1 MPLTDFS
8 NLRRSWSFHRD
19 SNRFSLRDANLES
32 SRSLARKSLQPIICM
47 LLVELCERFT
57 FFATVCNMILFCT
70 LKLGYQHHQAA
81 IANLCFVGASTLMPV
96 LVGWAAELINARTKI
111 IYICT
116 LLHFAGNVMLP
127 VVAFPFEDFYIDK
140 HHIAH
145 TLAKKHQSLLF
156 YAGLIMAAIG
166 AGGIRSI
173 VCPFS
178 AYGLQGYRQKEMM
191 SFFNWFYWLV
201 NVNCLVVFLGISYI
215 QQSVAK
221 NLGFLIPF
229 VSLVMALITIHMV
242 RNELIYQPVKGGS
255 LLTTLGVFLNAVRM
269 CCVRYRHVGGCVSSW
284 LDRAKEH
291 NGGRYSEYHVE
302 NTKALMKLLPLF
314 TLQIVYRI
322 CVTQV
327 PSGFFIQSMNSNL
340 SVSGILL
347 PIAAMKIVS
356 IIPLIIM
363 APCLESANAYLSSR
377 RGCGLR
383 PSTSIVCGQIGAA
396 MSLLVAGVYEIHRK
410 WFPMVEQTLS
420 GKVLLVSSMSCLQ
433 LAPQYVLLGL
443 AEALV
448 APACSVITFG
458 LAPKRIRGICMA
470 VMTLFQAL
478 GCFAGAMLVEVTFL
492 SSGGDWY
499 PGILSGGHLERFFF
513 MLGSATLLNS
523 LLFWQ
528 ISHRYDHL
536 EETNDPGLC
545 PSLLEEKLLLH
556 EKSLRYY
563 ETFLDWPSAF
573 SPVETTL

>member
-1 MPLTDFS
+1 MPFTDFS
-8 NLRRSWSFHRD
+8 YFRLSRSFHRD
-19 SNRFSLRDANLES
+19 SARFSLRDANLES

-70 LKLGYQHHQAA
+70 LKLGYHYHQAA
-81 IANLCFVGASTLMPV
+81 IVNLCFVGASTLMPV
-96 LVGWAAELINARTKI
+96 LVGWAAELINRRTKI

-116 LLHFAGNVMLP
+116 FLHFTGTVMLP

-145 TLAKKHQSLLF
+145 TLAKKHQTLLF

-166 AGGIRSI
+166 IGGIRSI
-173 VCPFS
+173 VCPFN
-178 AYGLQGYRQKEMM
+178 AYGLQGKRQKDMM

-229 VSLVMALITIHMV
+229 VSVVMALITIHMI

-255 LLTTLGVFLNAVRM
+255 LLTTAGVFLNAVRM
-269 CCVRYRHVGGCVSSW
+269 CCVHYRHVGGRVPSW

-291 NGGRYSEYHVE
+291 NGGRYSVYHVE

-314 TLQIVYRI
+314 TLQTVYRI

-327 PSGFFIQSMNSNL
+327 PAGFFIQSMNSNL
-340 SVSGILL
+340 SVSGVLL
-347 PIAAMKIVS
+347 PIATMKIIS

-383 PSTSIVCGQIGAA
+383 PSASIVCGQIGAA
-396 MSLLVAGVYEIHRK
+396 MSLLVAGIYEVHRK

-420 GKVLLVSSMSCLQ
+420 GKVLLVSSMSCLH

-448 APACSVITFG
+448 APACSVITFS
-458 LAPKRIRGICMA
+458 LAPNHIRGICMA

-478 GCFAGAMLVEVTFL
+478 GCFAGAVLVAVTFL

-499 PGILSGGHLERFFF
+499 PGILSDGHLERFFF
-513 MLGSATLLNS
+513 MLGSAALLNS
-523 LLFWQ
+523 LLFWR

-536 EETNDPGLC
+536 EETNDPGLR

-563 ETFLDWPSAF
+563 ETFLDWPSTFA
-573 SPVETTL
+573 PVEITL

>member
-1 MPLTDFS
+1 
-8 NLRRSWSFHRD
+8 
-19 SNRFSLRDANLES
+19 
-32 SRSLARKSLQPIICM
+32 M

-70 LKLGYQHHQAA
+70 LKLGYQYHQAA

-111 IYICT
+111 IYICIF
-116 LLHFAGNVMLP
+116 LHFTGTVMLP

-145 TLAKKHQSLLF
+145 TLAKKHQILLF
-156 YAGLIMAAIG
+156 YAGLIMASIG
-166 AGGIRSI
+166 TGGIRSI

-178 AYGLQGYRQKEMM
+178 AYNLQGYRQKEIM

-229 VSLVMALITIHMV
+229 ISVVMALITIHMV
-242 RNELIYQPVKGGS
+242 RNELIYKPVKGGS
-255 LLTTLGVFLNAVRM
+255 LLTTAGVFLNAVRM
-269 CCVRYRHVGGCVSSW
+269 CCVHYRHVGGCVSSW

-327 PSGFFIQSMNSNL
+327 PAGFFIQSMNSNL
-340 SVSGILL
+340 SVSGVLL

-383 PSTSIVCGQIGAA
+383 PSTSIGKENTLRLLCGN
-396 MSLLVAGVYEIHRK
+396 
-410 WFPMVEQTLS
+410 T
-420 GKVLLVSSMSCLQ
+420 GKYLTTC
-433 LAPQYVLLGL
+433 LLG
-443 AEALV
+443 
-448 APACSVITFG
+448 TFTP
-458 LAPKRIRGICMA
+458 LLPRAIFSIQRCCTLNDNCA
-470 VMTLFQAL
+470 VM
-478 GCFAGAMLVEVTFL
+478 
-492 SSGGDWY
+492 
-499 PGILSGGHLERFFF
+499 
-513 MLGSATLLNS
+513 
-523 LLFWQ
+523 
-528 ISHRYDHL
+528 
-536 EETNDPGLC
+536 
-545 PSLLEEKLLLH
+545 
-556 EKSLRYY
+556 
-563 ETFLDWPSAF
+563 
-573 SPVETTL
+573 